1 MVRLPGAVT
10 DGRSCGTNAAP
21 CAIDAEEHGGEWWPA
36 WFRKPP
42 QAQLVRELRAHDMN
56 PVALRRIALA
66 AESADQLERWLL
78 EAMRLSAPIDRL
90 PEFDGETT
98 MLWEQ
103 ATVTP
108 ERLQGT
114 VHTRSV
120 HVMALCQAKCL
131 LLVPLADTLVMTLGA
146 ATVLASGSWLYPCT
160 TVRCSP
166 CARAALLC
174 VCWPRP
180 CCRGLAVVS

>member
-21 CAIDAEEHGGEWWPA
+21 CATVAEAHPGEWWPA

-42 QAQLVRELRAHDMN
+42 QAQLVQELRAHDMN
-56 PVALRRIALA
+56 SVALRRIALA
-66 AESADQLERWLL
+66 AESADKMERWLL

-90 PEFDGETT
+90 PEFDGDTT

-108 ERLQGT
+108 EPLRGT
-114 VHTRSV
+114 VCARSV
-120 HVMALCQAKCL
+120 HVMALYRTKCL

-146 ATVLASGSWLYPCT
+146 ATVLASGCWLYRPT
-160 TVRCSP
+160 IVRWSLPRTVGQT
-166 CARAALLC
+166 AL
-174 VCWPRP
+174 
-180 CCRGLAVVS
+180 